1 MVRKN
6 FVMKIGAAN
15 KQINAIIAKVEKEG
29 VLADGLIDDL
39 KALRELALKEQDPL
53 VTKALRLTYEYLL
66 ENQSFDIEVQYEE
79 DEDGGEYP
87 LEIDDKEN
95 LLYFLNLLL
104 DADHKINRE
113 EIKDYRTALKESL
126 Y

>member
-1 MVRKN
+1 
-6 FVMKIGAAN
+6 MKIGAAN
-15 KQINAIIAKVEKEG
+15 KQIKELIEKVEKEG
-29 VLADGLIDDL
+29 VLSEGLIDEL
-39 KALRELALKEQDPL
+39 KALREYGLKEKDPL
-53 VTKALRLTYEYLL
+53 VTKVIRLTYEYLT
-66 ENQSFDIEVQYEE
+66 ENEAFDVEAQYEE
-79 DEDGGEYP
+79 DEEGGEYP

-95 LLYFLNLLL
+95 LLYLLNLLL